1 MKLSLFVG
9 LALLLASE
17 PEASRATAI
26 SVYEATARVAGTPQ
40 VVKIKVTGLTCA
52 GCASHVQTALT
63 KQAGVVSNTVEYP
76 GNVAVVIYDPALT
89 NEAAIVKT
97 IEQTGYKAQVLP
109 AEPKPKANRKAA
121 KKVAL
126 GGGGCCSSLASL
138 FN

>member
-1 MKLSLFVG
+1 MKLTLLVG
-9 LALLLASE
+9 LALLLATS
-17 PEASRATAI
+17 PEMSRATAP
-26 SVYEATARVAGTPQ
+26 SPAGAAALAADAPQ

-52 GCASHVQTALT
+52 GCASHVHTALT

-76 GNVAVVIYDPALT
+76 GDVAVVTYDPALT
-89 NEAAIVKT
+89 NEAALVKA

-109 AEPKPKANRKAA
+109 AETKASHKAA

>member
-26 SVYEATARVAGTPQ
+26 SVYEAAARVASTPQ

-52 GCASHVQTALT
+52 GCASHVHTALT

-76 GNVAVVIYDPALT
+76 GDVAVVTYDPALT
-89 NEAAIVKT
+89 SEAAIVKT

-109 AEPKPKANRKAA
+109 AEPKSSRKAA

-126 GGGGCCSSLASL
+126 GGGGCCSSLSSL

>member
-9 LALLLASE
+9 LAVLLATT
-17 PEASRATAI
+17 PEFSRAT
-26 SVYEATARVAGTPQ
+26 STSPSEAAARVADTPQ

-52 GCASHVQTALT
+52 GCASHVHTALT

-76 GNVAVVIYDPALT
+76 GNVAVVTYDPALT

-109 AEPKPKANRKAA
+109 AEPKANRKAA
-121 KKVAL
+121 KKMAL